1 MVQRLMPRHPWRP
14 CQSNFLKNGS
24 GHTTTL
30 SPTLIRHYF
39 KSTQR
44 PALLLLPPPTKTS
57 INTNSSTNTRRIYG
71 YFRLMST
78 LETQPSSMRK
88 NKVDVQMLHQDLHK
102 VVFPQS
108 TTSLVAQQHREPTA
122 DMVKIAVSHLAK
134 QGLWGKEAIL
144 APNTAFPLPPLR
156 GNTIEDHFY
165 NIGVHDSGDYQKM
178 ATTFAQ
184 TPVHPPPNSWA
195 MTPGWT
201 RYNKD
206 GTTTSVPYPQ
216 EKMLTFDVE
225 TVPALSKYPV
235 MACAMSSE
243 AWYGWVSPWLTQPHT
258 AEGHQNDRHLMPFGS
273 SRNEKGQEKILVGHN
288 VGYDRARVLEEYNL
302 SQNGI
307 RYLDTMSLHIAGSGL
322 CTQQRPSWLK
332 YSKAIEQEDTEYVHA
347 MKDTTG
353 KYFDVSAVNSL
364 LQVSKFHCGIEMDK
378 APRNILMEATDIGL
392 IQEHFQDLMTY
403 CGQDV
408 VATHAVY
415 QKTLPKYMA
424 TCPHPVS
431 FAGILQMG
439 SSFLTVNEGWIDYLN
454 RCNRIYQDMSQN
466 VESKLLLLAE
476 NALKNFEADPTYYAS
491 DPWLS
496 QLDWTV
502 PKRRW
507 IEGIPRANGT
517 GYQKGHE
524 PRWSCMAKIL
534 PTKPQ
539 WYRDLWDS
547 KDKRIKLSTRQ
558 RVAPL
563 LLNLQWNGYPL
574 FYSPLHGWTFR
585 VPMSDTTFTT
595 KARPLEFPMVH
606 EKGFQESFE
615 PHFYRYYRLPHK
627 FGEGVNVGNPLAKGY
642 ISYFEDNVLSSF
654 AAHGESEDGSSGQ
667 LARQALDMNAQ
678 CAYWVSAR
686 ERIEEQFVVWDKNN
700 GAGSQMGLPDRSEGT
715 NGIILPQIITMGTVT
730 RRAVEKTWMTASNAK
745 KNRIGSELK
754 SMIEAPAGYKIVGA
768 DVDSEELWISSLM
781 GDAQFRMHGATA
793 LGWMTLQGT
802 KSAGTDLHSKTA
814 QIMGISRDQ
823 AKIFNYGRIYGAGL
837 QFATRLLQQFNTTI
851 DAAEAK
857 LRATNLYTATKGVK
871 QQKEAEYELV
881 HDRPFW
887 HGGTE
892 SYMFNSLERT
902 ATADDPRTPALGCGI
917 TDALKPK
924 HTEKQFMTSRV
935 NWVVQSSGVDYLH
948 LLLVRYMVKEEDT
961 ARATLALQISNL
973 WTRALF
979 SYKLGIHDLPQ
990 SVAFFSAVDVDH
1002 VFRKEVNMDCLTPT
1016 QQKAI
1021 PHGTSLTIEGV
1032 LELTEGGQLGPAV
1045 EGFEDTATESIPME
1059 LRSADER
1066 RRLQLEAMA
1075 ETTIATTTTSLQGPE
1090 DHSQS
1095 LFLEAQS
1102 LATMKEIK
1110 QLIKRR
1116 KQEAEAAWQA
1126 QLAAERK
1133 AAAKLEAATR
1143 GDSHDN
1149 GDQGSGGPAASY
1161 GPTKLATPPG
1171 KRRIVRSATAPW
1183 RARAP
1188 TGGRWGQVKAQDDDE
1203 DEDEASTPKA
1213 VTNVEPE
1220 VAKPGLMDLVFGE
1233 ALDTP
1238 VSKVLA
1244 PLGSTD
1250 VVVSDDEDD
1259 VTLGPE
1265 EAKRARENRDRMSYD
1280 EDLFPS
1286 MKDAAVAQDVL
1297 DDQDSQ
1303 ESYVLTY
1310 DDDWTLPTEEWL
1322 AYFTRDYGG
1331 PSSPPG
1337 LESFSSVGQRS
1348 QPATRPTPVAKTSTP
1363 AASSKRSRDS
1373 KASLEAGG
1381 GYSTTK
1387 FTGPSKGLWGFT
1399 S

>member
-1 MVQRLMPRHPWRP
+1 
-14 CQSNFLKNGS
+14 
-24 GHTTTL
+24 
-30 SPTLIRHYF
+30 
-39 KSTQR
+39 
-44 PALLLLPPPTKTS
+44 
-57 INTNSSTNTRRIYG
+57 
-71 YFRLMST
+71 
-78 LETQPSSMRK
+78 
-88 NKVDVQMLHQDLHK
+88 
-102 VVFPQS
+102 
-108 TTSLVAQQHREPTA
+108 
-122 DMVKIAVSHLAK
+122 
-134 QGLWGKEAIL
+134 
-144 APNTAFPLPPLR
+144 
-156 GNTIEDHFY
+156 
-165 NIGVHDSGDYQKM
+165 
-178 ATTFAQ
+178 
-184 TPVHPPPNSWA
+184 
-195 MTPGWT
+195 
-201 RYNKD
+201 
-206 GTTTSVPYPQ
+206 
-216 EKMLTFDVE
+216 
-225 TVPALSKYPV
+225 
-235 MACAMSSE
+235 
-243 AWYGWVSPWLTQPHT
+243 
-258 AEGHQNDRHLMPFGS
+258 
-273 SRNEKGQEKILVGHN
+273 
-288 VGYDRARVLEEYNL
+288 
-302 SQNGI
+302 
-307 RYLDTMSLHIAGSGL
+307 
-322 CTQQRPSWLK
+322 
-332 YSKAIEQEDTEYVHA
+332 
-347 MKDTTG
+347 
-353 KYFDVSAVNSL
+353 
-364 LQVSKFHCGIEMDK
+364 
-378 APRNILMEATDIGL
+378 
-392 IQEHFQDLMTY
+392 
-403 CGQDV
+403 
-408 VATHAVY
+408 
-415 QKTLPKYMA
+415 
-424 TCPHPVS
+424 
-431 FAGILQMG
+431 
-439 SSFLTVNEGWIDYLN
+439 
-454 RCNRIYQDMSQN
+454 
-466 VESKLLLLAE
+466 
-476 NALKNFEADPTYYAS
+476 
-491 DPWLS
+491 
-496 QLDWTV
+496 
-502 PKRRW
+502 
-507 IEGIPRANGT
+507 
-517 GYQKGHE
+517 
-524 PRWSCMAKIL
+524 
-534 PTKPQ
+534 
-539 WYRDLWDS
+539 
-547 KDKRIKLSTRQ
+547 
-558 RVAPL
+558 
-563 LLNLQWNGYPL
+563 
-574 FYSPLHGWTFR
+574 
-585 VPMSDTTFTT
+585 
-595 KARPLEFPMVH
+595 
-606 EKGFQESFE
+606 
-615 PHFYRYYRLPHK
+615 
-627 FGEGVNVGNPLAKGY
+627 
-642 ISYFEDNVLSSF
+642 
-654 AAHGESEDGSSGQ
+654 
-667 LARQALDMNAQ
+667 
-678 CAYWVSAR
+678 
-686 ERIEEQFVVWDKNN
+686 
-700 GAGSQMGLPDRSEGT
+700 
-715 NGIILPQIITMGTVT
+715 
-730 RRAVEKTWMTASNAK
+730 
-745 KNRIGSELK
+745 
-754 SMIEAPAGYKIVGA
+754 
-768 DVDSEELWISSLM
+768 
-781 GDAQFRMHGATA
+781 
-793 LGWMTLQGT
+793 
-802 KSAGTDLHSKTA
+802 
-814 QIMGISRDQ
+814 
-823 AKIFNYGRIYGAGL
+823 
-837 QFATRLLQQFNTTI
+837 
-851 DAAEAK
+851 
-857 LRATNLYTATKGVK
+857 
-871 QQKEAEYELV
+871 
-881 HDRPFW
+881 
-887 HGGTE
+887 
-892 SYMFNSLERT
+892 
-902 ATADDPRTPALGCGI
+902 
-917 TDALKPK
+917 
-924 HTEKQFMTSRV
+924 
-935 NWVVQSSGVDYLH
+935 
-948 LLLVRYMVKEEDT
+948 
-961 ARATLALQISNL
+961 
-973 WTRALF
+973 
-979 SYKLGIHDLPQ
+979 
-990 SVAFFSAVDVDH
+990 
-1002 VFRKEVNMDCLTPT
+1002 MDCLTPT

-1161 GPTKLATPPG
+1161 EPTKLATPPG